1 MTDDSPVSR
10 RRVLR
15 TVGIGTAVALAGCL
29 GGGNGSDDGDSSS
42 TESTPNDDGG
52 GNGPEQNDTGG
63 SEEPETNPNDTGTTQ
78 NSTNGNKGGQEPTD
92 ETDLSGLLE
101 EGDDERYI
109 GDPSYRGTT
118 EKNQEEFLS
127 NENIDE
133 LTTDYW
139 IEFHNP
145 DQQIPV
151 DDGVIDEYPALR
163 VFEELIYP
171 DPSTTYMI
179 WGEGENGK
187 TQLAAVQVGQN
198 SGGDEEYAVDTK
210 GTWMNRT
217 DSNSKYPEEAD
228 VQGILEDVVRSV
240 SDVPKEL
247 ETEYGDI
254 LREKQD

>member
-1 MTDDSPVSR
+1 MSNHDKVSR
-10 RRVLR
+10 RKALAA
-15 TVGIGTAVALAGCL
+15 IGGATATGLAGCL
-29 GGGNGSDDGDSSS
+29 GGG
-42 TESTPNDDGG
+42 
-52 GNGPEQNDTGG
+52 GNPEQNDTGG
-63 SEEPETNPNDTGTTQ
+63 PEEPETNPNKEDTNQ
-78 NSTNGNKGGQEPTD
+78 NSTNGNEGEQEPGS

-109 GDPSYRGTT
+109 GDPSYRGIL
-118 EKNQEEFLS
+118 EKKQEESLS

-133 LTTDYW
+133 LDTSYW

-145 DQQIPV
+145 EQQIPV

-163 VFEELIYP
+163 VFEEGNYDNP
-171 DPSTTYMI
+171 FTTYMI

-187 TQLAAVQVGQN
+187 TQLAAVQVGQETDDGVKYVN
-198 SGGDEEYAVDTK
+198 DIEAVWEEKLYQD
-210 GTWMNRT
+210 WE
-217 DSNSKYPEEAD
+217 YPEEAD